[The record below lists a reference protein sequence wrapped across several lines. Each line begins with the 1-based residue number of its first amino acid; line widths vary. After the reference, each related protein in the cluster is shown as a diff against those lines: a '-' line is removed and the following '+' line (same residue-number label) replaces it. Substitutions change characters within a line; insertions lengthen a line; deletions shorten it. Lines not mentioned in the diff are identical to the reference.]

1 MSSRCSLKFLAYR
14 HLLEYPYECYPTAH
28 SCNCP
33 DLPTGIPSSFW
44 YAIMSFGLLL
54 GNKCL
59 IMIPGSQQDLIRYL
73 GGKVFIRYT

>member
-1 MSSRCSLKFLAYR
+1 
-14 HLLEYPYECYPTAH
+14 
-28 SCNCP
+28 
-33 DLPTGIPSSFW
+33 
-44 YAIMSFGLLL
+44 MSFGLLF